1 MMALLSFPLTFHP
14 YDLIQ
19 ENSSTFL
26 ADKIPNLLLQI
37 IAFIRVMPVISL
49 EAGIFVL
56 IALIRI
62 SFHLLWPLQGWIIL
76 DLHKHLIKWNI

>member
-1 MMALLSFPLTFHP
+1 MISSKKTPQLSLP
-14 YDLIQ
+14 
-19 ENSSTFL
+19 
-26 ADKIPNLLLQI
+26 DKIPNLLLQI

-76 DLHKHLIKWNI
+76 DLHKHLIKWNV